1 MGVLLTGEGAAS
13 GHGATL
19 FEDRAAFEAAFAA
32 DADAGGDEPAAGA
45 TAAKVGGGKVLAGEG
60 EEGDG
65 LPAAAA
71 GV

>member
-32 DADAGGDEPAAGA
+32 DAGGDELAAGA